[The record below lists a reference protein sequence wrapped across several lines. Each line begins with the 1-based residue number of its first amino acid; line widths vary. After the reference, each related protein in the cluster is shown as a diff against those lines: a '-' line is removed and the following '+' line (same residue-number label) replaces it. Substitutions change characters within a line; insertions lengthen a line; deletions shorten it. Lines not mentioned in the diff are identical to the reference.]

1 MKLRIGYVSRN
12 LTLAFVRPMLRTPLA
27 AAVSA
32 ALLYGCASSS
42 AKQSQ
47 EPAGPTTALAGLVGR
62 QMLVL
67 PAQFLSVTNAGG
79 GWDIVPGGT
88 TILPILDEEIAD
100 AFRKRGVK
108 SNWTFGREIAE
119 ASRRTGGITG
129 NPSELSAQ
137 GIRRVKPGDT
147 PLPEP
152 LASEIR
158 GIVALTNARYVILP
172 LEVNVDT
179 RGGERKGAVR
189 LLLIDS
195 RTARVTWAE
204 EVTAAPSRDPQVVSE
219 ALSPFGFRQLSRDI
233 ASKFADMV
241 VAQ

>member
-1 MKLRIGYVSRN
+1 MI
-12 LTLAFVRPMLRTPLA
+12 
-27 AAVSA
+27 
-32 ALLYGCASSS
+32 
-42 AKQSQ
+42 
-47 EPAGPTTALAGLVGR
+47 GR

-79 GWDIVPGGT
+79 GWDIVPAGASL
-88 TILPILDEEIAD
+88 LPILDEEITD

-119 ASRRTGGITG
+119 ASLRNGGITG
-129 NPSELSAQ
+129 NPRELAAQ

-158 GIVALTNARYVILP
+158 GIVALTNARYVVLP

-179 RGGERKGAVR
+179 RGGERKGSVR

-195 RTARVTWAE
+195 RTARVTWSEDVIA
-204 EVTAAPSRDPQVVSE
+204 TTSRDPQVVSD
-219 ALSPFGFRQLSRDI
+219 ALSPYGFRQLSRDI
-233 ASKFADMV
+233 AAKFADMV

>member
-1 MKLRIGYVSRN
+1 
-12 LTLAFVRPMLRTPLA
+12 MLRNSLA
-27 AAVSA
+27 AAACA

-42 AKQSQ
+42 PAKLEQDPPPSAT
-47 EPAGPTTALAGLVGR
+47 PLAGMIGR

-79 GWDIVPGGT
+79 GWDIVPAGASL
-88 TILPILDEEIAD
+88 LPILDEEITD

-119 ASRRTGGITG
+119 ASLRNGGITG
-129 NPSELSAQ
+129 NPRELAAQ

-158 GIVALTNARYVILP
+158 GIVALTNARYVVLP

-179 RGGERKGAVR
+179 RGGERKGSVR

-195 RTARVTWAE
+195 RTARVTWSEDVIA
-204 EVTAAPSRDPQVVSE
+204 TTSRDPQVVSD
-219 ALSPFGFRQLSRDI
+219 ALSPYGFRQLSRDI
-233 ASKFADMV
+233 AAKFADMV

>member
-1 MKLRIGYVSRN
+1 
-12 LTLAFVRPMLRTPLA
+12 MLRTSLA
-27 AAVSA
+27 AVASA

-42 AKQSQ
+42 TAKQQ
-47 EPAGPTTALAGLVGR
+47 EPAGPSTPLAGMIGR

-67 PAQFLSVTNAGG
+67 PAQFLSVTNGG
-79 GWDIVPGGT
+79 GGADIMPGGAAL
-88 TILPILDEEIAD
+88 LPILDEEITD

-119 ASRRTGGITG
+119 ASMRSGGITG
-129 NPSELSAQ
+129 NPRELSAQ

-158 GIVALTNARYVILP
+158 GIVALTNARYTILP
-172 LEVNVDT
+172 LEVNIDT
-179 RGGERKGAVR
+179 RGGERKGLVR
-189 LLLIDS
+189 LLLIDA
-195 RTARVTWAE
+195 RTARVLWAE
-204 EVTAAPSRDPQVVSE
+204 DVSAAASRDPQVVTD
-219 ALSPFGFRQLSRDI
+219 ALSPYGFRQLSRDI

>member
-1 MKLRIGYVSRN
+1 
-12 LTLAFVRPMLRTPLA
+12 MLRTPLA
-27 AAVSA
+27 AVVTA

-42 AKQSQ
+42 PAKQQ
-47 EPAGPTTALAGLVGR
+47 EPAGPATPLAGLIGR

-67 PAQFLSVTNAGG
+67 PGQFLSVTNAGG
-79 GWDIVPGGT
+79 GADIVQGGAAL
-88 TILPILDEEIAD
+88 LPILDEEIAD

-108 SNWTFGREIAE
+108 TNWTFGREITE
-119 ASRRTGGITG
+119 ASVRNGGITG
-129 NPSELSAQ
+129 NPRELAAQ
-137 GIRRVKPGDT
+137 GIRRVKSGDT

-158 GIVALTNARYVILP
+158 GLVALTNARFVVLP

-179 RGGERKGAVR
+179 RGGERKGSVR

-204 EVTAAPSRDPQVVSE
+204 DVLVTPSRDPLIVSD
-219 ALSPFGFRQLSRDI
+219 ALSPYGFRQFSRDI
-233 ASKFADMV
+233 AGKFADMV

>member
-1 MKLRIGYVSRN
+1 
-12 LTLAFVRPMLRTPLA
+12 MLRTSLA
-27 AAVSA
+27 AAASA
-32 ALLYGCASSS
+32 ALLYGCASS
-42 AKQSQ
+42 A
-47 EPAGPTTALAGLVGR
+47 PANQQQDPPPPATPLAGMIGR

-79 GWDIVPGGT
+79 GWDIVPAGASL
-88 TILPILDEEIAD
+88 LPILDEEITD

-108 SNWTFGREIAE
+108 SNWTFGREITE
-119 ASRRTGGITG
+119 ASVRNGGITG
-129 NPSELSAQ
+129 NPRELAAQ
-137 GIRRVKPGDT
+137 GIRRVRPGDT

-158 GIVALTNARYVILP
+158 GLVALTNARYVVLP

-179 RGGERKGAVR
+179 RGGERKGSVR

-195 RTARVTWAE
+195 RTARVTWSEDVIA
-204 EVTAAPSRDPQVVSE
+204 TTSRDPQVVSD
-219 ALSPFGFRQLSRDI
+219 ALSPYGFRQLSRDI

>member
-1 MKLRIGYVSRN
+1 MI
-12 LTLAFVRPMLRTPLA
+12 
-27 AAVSA
+27 
-32 ALLYGCASSS
+32 
-42 AKQSQ
+42 
-47 EPAGPTTALAGLVGR
+47 GR

-79 GWDIVPGGT
+79 GADIMQGGAAL
-88 TILPILDEEIAD
+88 LPILDEEITD

-119 ASRRTGGITG
+119 ASMRSGGITG
-129 NPSELSAQ
+129 NPRELSAQ

-158 GIVALTNARYVILP
+158 GIVALTNARYTILP
-172 LEVNVDT
+172 LEVNIDT
-179 RGGERKGAVR
+179 RGGERKGLVR
-189 LLLIDS
+189 LLLIDA
-195 RTARVTWAE
+195 RTARVLWAE
-204 EVTAAPSRDPQVVSE
+204 DVSAAASRDPQVVSD
-219 ALSPFGFRQLSRDI
+219 ALSPYGFRQLSRDI